1 MKDQAPTH
9 GSASVF
15 SLFRNRFVQAIM
27 MAGLFMHLGIWIRNF
42 AILLYVKEMTNDD
55 AVAVSFV
62 SVAEYAPI
70 FIFSFI
76 GGAFAD
82 RWRPKLTMIWCD
94 LLSALSVFAVLL
106 SIMLGSWQAVFFTTL
121 ISAILSQFSQ
131 PSSMKLFKQ
140 HVPEEMLQA
149 GMSIFQTMGALF
161 MVLGPAIGTIVFLE
175 YGITTSLIL
184 TGIAFLA
191 SAIALLR
198 LPSDHKEQESEQ
210 VKGQIKSPSNGIRQE
225 LAAGFRYVQNHKL
238 LKLLGGCFAFSGLA
252 IGLIQPMG
260 IFLVTERLQLDESYL
275 SVLLMVNGVAML
287 IGGGLTLVLS
297 RRFKPQHLLALGII
311 VSSMGVLICGL
322 STQLWLTIL
331 GQFMSGL
338 VMPCIQI
345 GIHTLLLKNTES
357 NFIGR
362 VNGILN
368 PLFIG
373 SMVITM
379 SLAGVL
385 KNATSLVLLYESA
398 AVIFLLATLFL
409 IPILRIRG
417 SSEAG
422 AAEVKPLV
430 QAE

>member
-1 MKDQAPTH
+1 MKKEASTR
-9 GSASVF
+9 GSASAF

-27 MAGLFMHLGIWIRNF
+27 MAGLFMQLGIWIRNF
-42 AILLYVKEMTNDD
+42 AVLLYVKDMTNGD
-55 AVAVSFV
+55 AVAVSLV
-62 SVAEYAPI
+62 SVAEFAPI

-76 GGAFAD
+76 GGTFAD
-82 RWRPKLTMIWCD
+82 RWRPKLTMVWCD
-94 LLSALSVFAVLL
+94 LLSALSVFSVLL
-106 SIMLGSWQAVFFTTL
+106 AIMLGSWQAVFFTTF

-149 GMSIFQTMGALF
+149 GMSIFQTMVALF
-161 MVLGPAIGTIVFLE
+161 MVLGPGIGTIVFQR

-191 SAIALLR
+191 SAIALLW
-198 LPSDHKEQESEQ
+198 LPSDQKEQEKKQES
-210 VKGQIKSPSNGIRQE
+210 GIRKE
-225 LAAGFRYVQNHKL
+225 LAAGFRYVMKSKL

-275 SVLLMVNGVAML
+275 SILLMVNGVAML
-287 IGGGLTLVLS
+287 IGGGLTMALS
-297 RRFKPQHLLALGII
+297 KKLKPQHLLALGIT

-322 STQLWLTIL
+322 STVLWVTII
-331 GQFMSGL
+331 GQFISGL

-345 GIHTLLLKNTES
+345 GINTLILKNTES
-357 NFIGR
+357 DFIGR
-362 VNGILN
+362 VNGILS
-368 PLFIG
+368 PMFIG

-379 SLAGVL
+379 SIAGII
-385 KNATSLVLLYESA
+385 KEMSSLVLLYEISTVIFLL
-398 AVIFLLATLFL
+398 AVIFLL
-409 IPILRIRG
+409 PILKMRDSQQDSI
-417 SSEAG
+417 
-422 AAEVKPLV
+422 EVKPLA